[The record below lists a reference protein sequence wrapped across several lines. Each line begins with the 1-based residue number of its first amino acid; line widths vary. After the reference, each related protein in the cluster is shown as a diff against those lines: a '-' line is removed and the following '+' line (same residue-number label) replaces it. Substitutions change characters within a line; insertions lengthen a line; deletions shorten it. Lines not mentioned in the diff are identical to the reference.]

1 MKVED
6 SGNEIEDIA
15 EIKMRMVEKKIMEQW
30 EGHC

>member
-15 EIKMRMVEKKIMEQW
+15 EIKMRMVEKKIME
-30 EGHC
+30 